1 MMAFDGFVIGVGER
15 LLSGRTF
22 DLVLAP
28 ALADYQIE
36 RDHRGDRGW
45 ASRIAVLIALTGALR
60 MEAAPNAISF
70 IALALLP
77 FCYDLVLLTMFS
89 DFFDMTGGLRF
100 VGAMIVVLS
109 MVPVIVCFW
118 PAGRVEHSI
127 D

>member
-1 MMAFDGFVIGVGER
+1 MTFDAVVGGVGVR

-36 RDHRGDRGW
+36 RRDRGRSW
-45 ASRIAVLIALTGALR
+45 AGRFAVLIALTGALR
-60 MEAAPNAISF
+60 MEAASHAVSF

-77 FCYDLVLLTMFS
+77 FCYDVVLLIMFS
-89 DFFDMTGGLRF
+89 NFFDMTGGLRF
-100 VGAMIVVLS
+100 AGAMIVALS
-109 MVPVIVCFW
+109 MVPVVVCFW
-118 PAGRVEHSI
+118 PVGRLERPI